1 MTARAQRRER
11 LEGGADPAGF
21 IQRRDDDR
29 ESLILSALL
38 IGDEA
43 WRVELLRDVHY
54 DSYAK
59 TLFRFVQGFDVRR
72 LPLDSS
78 VI

>member
-1 MTARAQRRER
+1 
-11 LEGGADPAGF
+11 
-21 IQRRDDDR
+21 
-29 ESLILSALL
+29 LILSALL

-59 TLFRFVQGFDVRR
+59 TLFRFVQGFNVRR